1 MSTFSIKTIF
11 LAASTN
17 DTETTFWI
25 QILVFLLLATCWWVY
40 NLVRNKANRFKDN
53 EQDIVN
59 QARGYYT
66 KGRRQSKPLNTHVAG
81 EANVTH
87 KYAARIQEMHLPAM
101 EPPQQPKFGFD
112 NPGITGQPRAGKKLP
127 KQKMKDLNSGMELL
141 ELDFL
146 LSVIGNTKGSDET
159 DLIIRRLGFNE
170 LIRRGKLGYVSS
182 YALKTYALN
191 QGNLY
196 GTDIQCEA
204 IKELAERT
212 AHHSQHII

>member
-1 MSTFSIKTIF
+1 MNAFSIKTIF
-11 LAASTN
+11 LAASNN

-53 EQDIVN
+53 EQDIIN
-59 QARGYYT
+59 QTRRYT
-66 KGRRQSKPLNTHVAG
+66 KGCRQSKPPNTHIAG

-87 KYAARIQEMHLPAM
+87 KYVASIQETRLPAT
-101 EPPQQPKFGFD
+101 EPPQQSKFDFD
-112 NPGITGQPRAGKKLP
+112 NPSITGQSQAGEKPP
-127 KQKMKDLNSGMELL
+127 KQKMKDLDSGMELL

-159 DLIIRRLGFNE
+159 NLIIRKLGFNE
-170 LIRRGKLGYVSS
+170 LIRRGKLSYVSS

-191 QGNLY
+191 QDNLY
-196 GTDIQCEA
+196 GSDIQCEA

-212 AHHSQHII
+212 AHHSRHKI